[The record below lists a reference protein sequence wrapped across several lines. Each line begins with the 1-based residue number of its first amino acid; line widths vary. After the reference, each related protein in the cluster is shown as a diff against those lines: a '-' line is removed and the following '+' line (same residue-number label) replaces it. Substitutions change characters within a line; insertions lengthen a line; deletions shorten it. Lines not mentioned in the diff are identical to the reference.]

1 MLLVDSKKQSGSYY
15 TPHDV
20 VNALLQWAVRNAS
33 DLLLDP
39 ACGDGRFLVGHRF
52 CTGVERSATAL
63 AEAKCRVPWA
73 ALHHGDFF
81 EWAASAGQRFDCAV
95 GNPPFIR
102 YQSFQGQTRARALSL
117 CRSLGASFSGLTS
130 SWAPFL
136 VAAAGRLKP
145 SGRMAFVVPAEIGHA
160 PYAVPLLD
168 YLAGQFHYVHV
179 VAVKKKLFP
188 DLSEDCWLLFADGFG
203 SRTEHLLFS
212 CVERFDSSAVPPR
225 DPLRIPIRDWRQKW
239 NCRLRP
245 YLLPS
250 STRTLYHHV
259 AGNSAS
265 RRLGEI
271 ASIGI
276 GYVSG
281 ANDFFHLRPSEA
293 EGWGIPGSLL
303 HPTVRSSRGLPSGN
317 LTSQTLDRWMR
328 ADVPVMLLRIP
339 KAAQLPVAV
348 RDYLNSDMGQKARET
363 YKCRNRRPWY
373 SVPDVR
379 IPDYFLTYM
388 SGISPSLVKNSAR
401 ATCSNAVHAVQVHSG
416 ISAER
421 ILDAWLA
428 PFVRLSCEL
437 EGHPLGGGML
447 KLEPR
452 EAARIVLPDPAP
464 LLSESEAEIAEAASI
479 MRGWRHYAVS

>member
-1 MLLVDSKKQSGSYY
+1 M
-15 TPHDV
+15 
-20 VNALLQWAVRNAS
+20 
-33 DLLLDP
+33 
-39 ACGDGRFLVGHRF
+39 
-52 CTGVERSATAL
+52 
-63 AEAKCRVPWA
+63 
-73 ALHHGDFF
+73 
-81 EWAASAGQRFDCAV
+81 
-95 GNPPFIR
+95 
-102 YQSFQGQTRARALSL
+102 
-117 CRSLGASFSGLTS
+117 
-130 SWAPFL
+130 
-136 VAAAGRLKP
+136 
-145 SGRMAFVVPAEIGHA
+145 PAEIGHA

-168 YLAGQFHYVHV
+168 YLAGQFRYVHV

-212 CVERFDSSAVPPR
+212 WVERFDSSAVPPC
-225 DPLRIPIRDWRQKW
+225 DPLRIPIREWREKW

-250 STRTLYHHV
+250 SVRTLYRHV
-259 AGNSAS
+259 AANSAS

-293 EGWGIPGSLL
+293 EGWDIPESLL
-303 HPTVRSSRGLPSGN
+303 HPTVRSSRGLPNGN

-328 ADVPVMLLRIP
+328 ADDPMMLLRIP
-339 KAAQLPVAV
+339 KTAQLPLAV
-348 RDYLNSDMGQKARET
+348 RDYLDSDRGQKAREA
-363 YKCRNRRPWY
+363 YKCRTRRPWY

-401 ATCSNAVHAVQVHSG
+401 ATCSNAVHAVQLHSG
-416 ISAER
+416 TSVEHLR
-421 ILDAWLA
+421 DPWLT

-452 EAARIVLPDPAP
+452 EAARIVLPDPAAV
-464 LLSESEAEIAEAASI
+464 LSESQAEIDDATSI
-479 MRGWRHYAVS
+479 MRGWRHCAVS

>member
-1 MLLVDSKKQSGSYY
+1 MLLVDSNKQAGSYY
-15 TPHDV
+15 TPQDV
-20 VNALLQWAVRNAS
+20 ANRLVQWAIRAPS

-39 ACGDGRFLVGHRF
+39 ACGDGRFLAGHQA
-52 CTGVERSATAL
+52 CTGVERSARAL

-73 ALHHGDFF
+73 KLHHGDFF
-81 EWAASAGQRFDCAV
+81 AWAASVAQRFDCAA

-145 SGRMAFVVPAEIGHA
+145 GGRLAFVVPAEIGHA

-168 YLAGQFHYVHV
+168 YLAGQFRSVHV

-203 SRTEHLLFS
+203 SRTEYLLFS
-212 CVERFDSSAVPPR
+212 WVERFDSSSVPPR
-225 DPLRIPIRDWRQKW
+225 DPLRIPIREWREKW

-250 STRTLYHHV
+250 STRTLYQHV
-259 AGNSAS
+259 AADSAS
-265 RRLGEI
+265 RRLGDI

-293 EGWGIPGSLL
+293 EWWGIPESLL
-303 HPTVRSSRGLPSGN
+303 HPTVRSSRGLPNGN
-317 LTSQTLDRWMR
+317 LTNQTLDRWMR
-328 ADVPVMLLRIP
+328 ADDPMMLLRIP
-339 KAAQLPVAV
+339 KTAQLPLAV
-348 RDYLNSDMGQKARET
+348 RDYLNSEMGQKAREA
-363 YKCRNRRPWY
+363 YKCRTRRPWY
-373 SVPDVR
+373 CVPDVR

-388 SGISPSLVKNSAR
+388 SGASPSLVKNSAR
-401 ATCSNAVHAVQVHSG
+401 ATCSNAVHAVQLQSG
-416 ISAER
+416 TSAER
-421 ILDAWLA
+421 IRGPWLT

-447 KLEPR
+447 KLELR
-452 EAARIVLPDPAP
+452 EAARIVLPSATPI
-464 LLSESEAEIAEAASI
+464 LSESGAEIADAVSI
-479 MRGWRHYAVS
+479 MRGWRHYTVA

>member
-1 MLLVDSKKQSGSYY
+1 MESNKQAGSYY
-15 TPHDV
+15 TPQAV
-20 VNALLQWAVRNAS
+20 ANTLVQWAVRRSS

-39 ACGDGRFLVGHRF
+39 ACGDGRFLVAHRA
-52 CTGVERSATAL
+52 CTGVERSATAVSQ
-63 AEAKCRVPWA
+63 AKCRVPWA
-73 ALHHGDFF
+73 KLHHGDFF
-81 EWAASAGQRFDCAV
+81 EWAASAAQRFDCAA

-102 YQSFQGQTRARALSL
+102 YQSFQGQTRTRALSL

-145 SGRMAFVVPAEIGHA
+145 GGRMAFVVPAEIGHA

-168 YLAGQFHYVHV
+168 YLAEQFRNVHV

-212 CVERFDSSAVPPR
+212 WVERFDSSAVPPR
-225 DPLRIPIRDWRQKW
+225 DPLRIPIREWRKKW
-239 NCRLRP
+239 NRRLRP

-250 STRTLYHHV
+250 ATRTLYQHV
-259 AGNSAS
+259 AANSAS

-271 ASIGI
+271 ASVGI

-293 EGWGIPGSLL
+293 EGWGIPESLL
-303 HPTVRSSRGLPSGN
+303 HPTVRSSRGLPNGN

-328 ADVPVMLLRIP
+328 ADDPMMLLRIP
-339 KAAQLPVAV
+339 KTAQLPVAV
-348 RDYLNSDMGQKARET
+348 RDYLNSDMGQKAREA
-363 YKCRNRRPWY
+363 YKCRTRRPWY

-401 ATCSNAVHAVQVHSG
+401 ATCSNAVHAVQVNG
-416 ISAER
+416 GVSAER
-421 ILDAWLA
+421 ILAPWLT

-452 EAARIVLPDPAP
+452 EAARIVLPGPTAIS
-464 LLSESEAEIAEAASI
+464 SESEAEIADAASI
-479 MRGWRHYAVS
+479 MRGWRHYKVS